1 MTPSQTTASL
11 ALAQVN
17 MLLAE
22 TQQQALQSSRYMAAL
37 NTIEKRTTEAAQELS
52 RLIAEAGAEAIT
64 ISARITTLEAEV
76 QHFITLNKAVG
87 NT

>member
-1 MTPSQTTASL
+1 MTPSQTAASL

-22 TQQQALQSSRYMAAL
+22 TQQQAMQSSRYIAAL
-37 NTIEKRTTEAAQELS
+37 NAIEKRTTETAQELT

-64 ISARITTLEAEV
+64 ISTRITTLEAEV

-87 NT
+87 NA

>member
-17 MLLAE
+17 LLLAE
-22 TQQQALQSSRYMAAL
+22 TQQQAMQSSRYMAAL
-37 NTIEKRTTEAAQELS
+37 NAIEKRTTEAAQELA
-52 RLIAEAGAEAIT
+52 RLIAEAGAEAIA
-64 ISARITTLEAEV
+64 ISTRITTLEAEV

>member
-22 TQQQALQSSRYMAAL
+22 TQ
-37 NTIEKRTTEAAQELS
+37 
-52 RLIAEAGAEAIT
+52 
-64 ISARITTLEAEV
+64 
-76 QHFITLNKAVG
+76 HFITLNKAVG
-87 NT
+87 NA

>member
-1 MTPSQTTASL
+1 MTPSQTAASL

-22 TQQQALQSSRYMAAL
+22 TQQQAMQSSRYMASL
-37 NTIEKRTTEAAQELS
+37 NAIEKRTTESAQELT

-64 ISARITTLEAEV
+64 ISTRITTLEAEV

-87 NT
+87 NA

>member
-17 MLLAE
+17 LLLTE
-22 TQQQALQSSRYMAAL
+22 TQQQALQSSRYMSAL
-37 NTIEKRTTEAAQELS
+37 NAIEKRNTDAAQELA

-64 ISARITTLEAEV
+64 ISTRITTLEAEV

-87 NT
+87 NA

>member
-1 MTPSQTTASL
+1 MTPSQTAASL

-22 TQQQALQSSRYMAAL
+22 TQQQAINSSRYLAAL
-37 NTIEKRTTEAAQELS
+37 NAIEKRN
-52 RLIAEAGAEAIT
+52 AEASEELTRLVSEAGIEAT
-64 ISARITTLEAEV
+64 RISARITTLEAEV

-87 NT
+87 N

>member
-1 MTPSQTTASL
+1 MTPSQTAASL

-17 MLLAE
+17 LLLAE

-37 NTIEKRTTEAAQELS
+37 NTIEKRTTEAAQELA

>member
-17 MLLAE
+17 LLLAE
-22 TQQQALQSSRYMAAL
+22 TQEQARQSSRHMAAL
-37 NTIEKRTTEAAQELS
+37 NAIEKRTTEAAQELA

-64 ISARITTLEAEV
+64 ISTRITTLEAEV

-87 NT
+87 NA

>member
-22 TQQQALQSSRYMAAL
+22 TQQQAMQSSRHMAAL
-37 NTIEKRTTEAAQELS
+37 NAIEKRTTEAAQELS

-64 ISARITTLEAEV
+64 ISTRITTLEAEV

-87 NT
+87 NA

>member
-17 MLLAE
+17 LLLAE
-22 TQQQALQSSRYMAAL
+22 TQEQAMQSSRYMAAL
-37 NTIEKRTTEAAQELS
+37 NAIEKRTTEAAQELA
-52 RLIAEAGAEAIT
+52 RLIAEAGAEAIA
-64 ISARITTLEAEV
+64 ISTRITTLEAEV

-87 NT
+87 NA